1 MLSATVEKNLVLTN
15 DFVSEEKRK
24 LLKTLSDIV
33 VLVEISK
40 CGGLSAPYIITLFEK
55 YGIQMSPGTIY
66 PLLYRMGKKK
76 QIRLLLNRRKK
87 LYVLADSGQKV
98 LRELQLVQ
106 REIIDFIN
114 CLLNK

>member
-1 MLSATVEKNLVLTN
+1 M
-15 DFVSEEKRK
+15 
-24 LLKTLSDIV
+24 SDIV
-33 VLVEISK
+33 VLVEISERR
-40 CGGLSAPYIITLFEK
+40 GLSAPDIITLFEKK

-66 PLLYRMGKKK
+66 PLLYRMEKKK

-98 LRELQLVQ
+98 LRKLQLDQ